1 MRHRG
6 MSRKR
11 GTSKFH
17 SEGCR
22 ASTNRFCLSSV
33 LCPCRWLYITILL
46 WVCQGYFYIFLEI
59 LPKVYHDICLLYT
72 KHHQRL
78 LKSLN
83 NLHES
88 PFSPYIR
95 AIYPSIANTNPVI
108 STKNLPTSYSFI
120 QQIPRDKPEGS
131 PQGINKKFSKFNYKC
146 FQQLIQGL
154 LIPSTH
160 SLPGRMHGQERH
172 AYVHG
177 THRNQC
183 RGNRAKG

>member
-1 MRHRG
+1 

-46 WVCQGYFYIFLEI
+46 WVCQGYFNIFLEI
-59 LPKVYHDICLLYT
+59 LSKVYHNICLLYT

-83 NLHES
+83 NLHKS
-88 PFSPYIR
+88 PFSPYIHT
-95 AIYPSIANTNPVI
+95 IYPFIANTNPAEFPR
-108 STKNLPTSYSFI
+108 NLPISYSFI
-120 QQIPRDKPEGS
+120 QQIPWNEPKSS
-131 PQGINKKFSKFNYKC
+131 PQGINKKLSKVYYKG
-146 FQQLIQGL
+146 FQQLIQRL
-154 LIPSTH
+154 LIPCPH
-160 SLPGRMHGQERH
+160 SLPGRMHGQKRH
-172 AYVHG
+172 AYIHG
-177 THRNQC
+177 AHRH
-183 RGNRAKG
+183 